1 MMPWRG
7 WQRGK
12 CDEKYSVLT
21 KYINLLKNDNA
32 GEWICDKENDG
43 SSERPI
49 HVPFVSYSIAV
60 NNLADDIYK
69 FAKESDEIV
78 PSKYAEIIQANGI
91 EWGYDSMMKADASEL
106 DAQCILALLIASLR
120 AERFCDGALLG
131 FIESGSVI
139 RWLKRL
145 QELDEA

>member
-1 MMPWRG
+1 M
-7 WQRGK
+7 K
-12 CDEKYSVLT
+12 KYSALT

-60 NNLADDIYK
+60 NTLADDIYK

-120 AERFCDGALLG
+120 AERFCYGALLG

>member
-1 MMPWRG
+1 M
-7 WQRGK
+7 K
-12 CDEKYSVLT
+12 KYSVLT

-32 GEWICDKENDG
+32 GEWTCDKENDG

-60 NNLADDIYK
+60 DNLADDIYE
-69 FAKESDEIV
+69 FAKESNEIV

-131 FIESGSVI
+131 FIKNGAVI

>member
-1 MMPWRG
+1 MM
-7 WQRGK
+7 K
-12 CDEKYSVLT
+12 KYSALT

-49 HVPFVSYSIAV
+49 YVPFVSYSIAV

-78 PSKYAEIIQANGI
+78 PSKYAEILQANGI
-91 EWGYDSMMKADASEL
+91 KWGYDSMMKADASVL

-131 FIESGSVI
+131 FIESGAVA

>member
-1 MMPWRG
+1 M
-7 WQRGK
+7 K
-12 CDEKYSVLT
+12 KYSVLT

-32 GEWICDKENDG
+32 GEWTCDKENDG

-60 NNLADDIYK
+60 DNLADDIYE
-69 FAKESDEIV
+69 FAKESNEIV
-78 PSKYAEIIQANGI
+78 PSKYAEILQANGI
-91 EWGYDSMMKADASEL
+91 EWGYASMMKADASEL

-131 FIESGSVI
+131 FIKNGAVI

>member
-1 MMPWRG
+1 M
-7 WQRGK
+7 K
-12 CDEKYSVLT
+12 KYLVLT
-21 KYINLLKNDNA
+21 KYINLLKNDNI
-32 GEWICDKENDG
+32 GEWNCDKENDG

-49 HVPFVSYSIAV
+49 QLPFVIYSITV
-60 NNLADDIYK
+60 HKLADDIYK

-78 PSKYAEIIQANGI
+78 PGKYAEILQANGI
-91 EWGYDSMMKADASEL
+91 KWGYDSMMKADASGL

-120 AERFCDGALLG
+120 AERFCDGALLD
-131 FIESGSVI
+131 FIESGAVT

>member
-1 MMPWRG
+1 MM
-7 WQRGK
+7 K
-12 CDEKYSVLT
+12 KYSALT

-60 NNLADDIYK
+60 DNLADDIYE
-69 FAKESDEIV
+69 FAKESNEIV
-78 PSKYAEIIQANGI
+78 PSKYAEILQANGI

-131 FIESGSVI
+131 FIESSAVT

>member
-1 MMPWRG
+1 M
-7 WQRGK
+7 K
-12 CDEKYSVLT
+12 KYSALT

-32 GEWICDKENDG
+32 GEWTCDKENDG

-91 EWGYDSMMKADASEL
+91 EWGYDSMMKADASGL

-120 AERFCDGALLG
+120 AERFCDGALLE
-131 FIESGSVI
+131 FIERGAAI

>member
-1 MMPWRG
+1 MM
-7 WQRGK
+7 K
-12 CDEKYSVLT
+12 KYSALT

-60 NNLADDIYK
+60 KKLADDIYK

-78 PSKYAEIIQANGI
+78 PSKYAEILQANGI

>member
-1 MMPWRG
+1 MM
-7 WQRGK
+7 K
-12 CDEKYSVLT
+12 KYSALT
-21 KYINLLKNDNA
+21 KYINLLKNNNA

-49 HVPFVSYSIAV
+49 HLPFVSYSIAV

-78 PSKYAEIIQANGI
+78 PSKYAEILQANGI
-91 EWGYDSMMKADASEL
+91 EWGYDSMMKADASVL

-120 AERFCDGALLG
+120 AERFCDGALLE
-131 FIESGSVI
+131 FIESGAFT

>member
-1 MMPWRG
+1 MM
-7 WQRGK
+7 K
-12 CDEKYSVLT
+12 KYSALT
-21 KYINLLKNDNA
+21 KYINLLKNNNA

-49 HVPFVSYSIAV
+49 HLPFVSYSIAV

-69 FAKESDEIV
+69 FVKESNEIV
-78 PSKYAEIIQANGI
+78 PSKYAEILNANGI
-91 EWGYDSMMKADASEL
+91 EWGYDSMMQADASGL

-131 FIESGSVI
+131 FIKSGAVT

>member
-1 MMPWRG
+1 M
-7 WQRGK
+7 K
-12 CDEKYSVLT
+12 KYSALT
-21 KYINLLKNDNA
+21 KYIDLLKNDNA

-43 SSERPI
+43 SSERPM
-49 HVPFVSYSIAV
+49 HLPFVIYSITV
-60 NNLADDIYK
+60 DKLTDDIYK
-69 FAKESDEIV
+69 FAKERDEIV
-78 PSKYAEIIQANGI
+78 PSKYAEILQANGI

-131 FIESGSVI
+131 FIKNGAVI

>member
-1 MMPWRG
+1 MM
-7 WQRGK
+7 K
-12 CDEKYSVLT
+12 KYSALT

-49 HVPFVSYSIAV
+49 HLPFVSYSIAV

-69 FAKESDEIV
+69 FAKESNEIV
-78 PSKYAEIIQANGI
+78 PSKYAEILQANGI

-131 FIESGSVI
+131 FIESGAII

>member
-1 MMPWRG
+1 M
-7 WQRGK
+7 K
-12 CDEKYSVLT
+12 KYSALT

-60 NNLADDIYK
+60 DNLADDIYE
-69 FAKESDEIV
+69 FAKESNEIV
-78 PSKYAEIIQANGI
+78 PSKYAEILQANGI

-120 AERFCDGALLG
+120 AERFSDGALLE
-131 FIESGSVI
+131 FIKSGAVT

>member
-1 MMPWRG
+1 MM
-7 WQRGK
+7 K
-12 CDEKYSVLT
+12 KYSALT
-21 KYINLLKNDNA
+21 KYINLLKNDIV
-32 GEWICDKENDG
+32 GEWNCDKENDG
-43 SSERPI
+43 SSERPM
-49 HVPFVSYSIAV
+49 HLPFVIYSITV
-60 NNLADDIYK
+60 HRLEGDIYK

-78 PSKYAEIIQANGI
+78 PGKYAEILQANGI
-91 EWGYDSMMKADASEL
+91 EWGYDSMMKADASVL

-131 FIESGSVI
+131 FIESGAVT

>member
-1 MMPWRG
+1 MM
-7 WQRGK
+7 K
-12 CDEKYSVLT
+12 KYSALT

-106 DAQCILALLIASLR
+106 DAQCILALLVASLR
-120 AERFCDGALLG
+120 AERFCDGALLE
-131 FIESGSVI
+131 FIESGAVI

>member
-1 MMPWRG
+1 MM
-7 WQRGK
+7 K
-12 CDEKYSVLT
+12 KYSVLT
-21 KYINLLKNDNA
+21 KYINLLENDNA
-32 GEWICDKENDG
+32 GEWSCDKENDG

-49 HVPFVSYSIAV
+49 HVTFVSYSIAV

-78 PSKYAEIIQANGI
+78 PSNYAEILQANGI
-91 EWGYDSMMKADASEL
+91 EWNSDSMIKADASVL

-131 FIESGSVI
+131 FIESGAVT

>member
-1 MMPWRG
+1 MM
-7 WQRGK
+7 K
-12 CDEKYSVLT
+12 KYSALK

-69 FAKESDEIV
+69 FAKEINEIV
-78 PSKYAEIIQANGI
+78 PSKYAEILQANGI

-131 FIESGSVI
+131 FIKNGAVI

>member
-1 MMPWRG
+1 MM
-7 WQRGK
+7 K
-12 CDEKYSVLT
+12 KYSALT
-21 KYINLLKNDNA
+21 KYINLLKNNNA

-49 HVPFVSYSIAV
+49 HLPFVSYSIAV

-78 PSKYAEIIQANGI
+78 PSKYAEILQANGI

-131 FIESGSVI
+131 FIESGAVV

>member
-1 MMPWRG
+1 M
-7 WQRGK
+7 K
-12 CDEKYSVLT
+12 KYSVLT
-21 KYINLLKNDNA
+21 KHINLLENDNA
-32 GEWICDKENDG
+32 CKWSCDKENDG
-43 SSERPI
+43 SPKRPM
-49 HVPFVSYSIAV
+49 HLPFVIYSITV
-60 NNLADDIYK
+60 KKLADDICK

-78 PSKYAEIIQANGI
+78 PSKYADILNANGI
-91 EWGYDSMMKADASEL
+91 EWNHDSMIQADASGL

-131 FIESGSVI
+131 FIKRGAVI

>member
-1 MMPWRG
+1 M
-7 WQRGK
+7 K
-12 CDEKYSVLT
+12 KYSALT
-21 KYINLLKNDNA
+21 KYINLLKNNNA

-69 FAKESDEIV
+69 FAKESNEIV
-78 PSKYAEIIQANGI
+78 PSKYAEILQANGI

-120 AERFCDGALLG
+120 AERFCDGALLE
-131 FIESGSVI
+131 FIESGAVA

>member
-1 MMPWRG
+1 MM
-7 WQRGK
+7 K
-12 CDEKYSVLT
+12 KYSALT
-21 KYINLLKNDNA
+21 KYINLLKNDNV
-32 GEWICDKENDG
+32 GEWSCDKENNG
-43 SSERPI
+43 SSERPMQL
-49 HVPFVSYSIAV
+49 PFVIYSITV
-60 NNLADDIYK
+60 HKLADDIYK

-78 PSKYAEIIQANGI
+78 LGEYAEILQANGI
-91 EWGYDSMMKADASEL
+91 EWGYDSMMKADASGL

-131 FIESGSVI
+131 FIKSGAVT

>member
-1 MMPWRG
+1 MM
-7 WQRGK
+7 K
-12 CDEKYSVLT
+12 KYSVLT
-21 KYINLLKNDNA
+21 KYINLLENDNV
-32 GEWICDKENDG
+32 GEWIVDKENDV
-43 SSERPI
+43 SSERPM
-49 HVPFVSYSIAV
+49 HVPFVIYSITV
-60 NNLADDIYK
+60 HKLADDIYK

-78 PSKYAEIIQANGI
+78 PSKYAEILQANGI
-91 EWGYDSMMKADASEL
+91 KWGYDSMMKADASVL

-131 FIESGSVI
+131 FIESGAVA

>member
-1 MMPWRG
+1 MM
-7 WQRGK
+7 K
-12 CDEKYSVLT
+12 KYSVLT
-21 KYINLLKNDNA
+21 KYINLLKNDIV
-32 GEWICDKENDG
+32 GEWSCDKENDG

-69 FAKESDEIV
+69 FAKESNEIV
-78 PSKYAEIIQANGI
+78 PSKYAEILQANGI
-91 EWGYDSMMKADASEL
+91 EWSYDSMMKADASEL

-120 AERFCDGALLG
+120 AERFCDGVLLG
-131 FIESGSVI
+131 FIKNGAVI

>member
-1 MMPWRG
+1 MT
-7 WQRGK
+7 K
-12 CDEKYSVLT
+12 KYSALT
-21 KYINLLKNDNA
+21 KYINLL
-32 GEWICDKENDG
+32 ENDG
-43 SSERPI
+43 SSERPM
-49 HVPFVSYSIAV
+49 HLPFVSYSIAV
-60 NNLADDIYK
+60 SKLEEDIYK

-78 PSKYAEIIQANGI
+78 PSNYAEILQANGI
-91 EWGYDSMMKADASEL
+91 EWNSDSMIKADASVL

-131 FIESGSVI
+131 FIKSGAVT

>member
-1 MMPWRG
+1 MT
-7 WQRGK
+7 K
-12 CDEKYSVLT
+12 KYSVLT
-21 KYINLLKNDNA
+21 KYINLLENDNV

-43 SSERPI
+43 SAERPM
-49 HVPFVSYSIAV
+49 H
-60 NNLADDIYK
+60 L
-69 FAKESDEIV
+69 
-78 PSKYAEIIQANGI
+78 PSNGI
-91 EWGYDSMMKADASEL
+91 KWDYDSMMKADASGL

-131 FIESGSVI
+131 FIESGAVT

>member
-1 MMPWRG
+1 MM
-7 WQRGK
+7 K
-12 CDEKYSVLT
+12 KYSALT
-21 KYINLLKNDNA
+21 KYINLLKNDNV
-32 GEWICDKENDG
+32 GEWNCDKENDG

-49 HVPFVSYSIAV
+49 QLPFVIYSITV
-60 NNLADDIYK
+60 KKLADDIYK

-78 PSKYAEIIQANGI
+78 PSKYAEILQANGI
-91 EWGYDSMMKADASEL
+91 EWNSDSMIKADASVL

-131 FIESGSVI
+131 FIESGAVT